1 MAGAFLMALL
11 NQYAT
16 MSNRNYNDKVRR
28 EQNIFNKYEAQRARE
43 WNQQMDS
50 TKYQRAVSDMQSAG
64 VNPALA
70 MNGGVTTQATSN
82 AQAQGANV
90 ATPEL
95 DLSQVAQMVMQERQ
109 LKIQEKLAE
118 SQARKNNAEAENKE
132 IENKYADE
140 FNTLRNEGIKIS
152 NSLSDAQIDQIGKNI
167 EKMEEEIA
175 KIKKEAATEEERRLL
190 TIAETSLKKAMKDKT
205 ETERK
210 QIVELLPYQKALM
223 SAQSDNQRAQA
234 SYALVQAAY
243 QQGLIDN
250 NYIESLVRA
259 TNNKADETEVR
270 KIAGQIENNLKTGN
284 WFTGKDV
291 GSQIANT
298 MLGAASALDKVI
310 GAICP
315 IKFSRSTS
323 VIE

>member
-1 MAGAFLMALL
+1 MALL

>member
-1 MAGAFLMALL
+1 MALL

-16 MSNRNYNDKVRR
+16 MDNRNYNDKIRR

-50 TKYQRAVSDMQSAG
+50 TKYQRTVADMQAAG

-70 MNGGVTTQATSN
+70 MNGGVSTQATSN

-90 ATPEL
+90 AVPEL
-95 DLSQVAQMVMQERQ
+95 DFSQVAQLAMQSRQ
-109 LKIQEKLAE
+109 LKIQEKIADAD
-118 SQARKNNAEAENKE
+118 ARLKNAEAENKE

-140 FNTLRNEGIKIS
+140 FNSLRNEGIKVS
-152 NSLSDAQIDQIGKNI
+152 NSLSESQIEQIGKNV
-167 EKMEEEIA
+167 EKMDEEIA

-190 TIAETSLKKAMKDKT
+190 TIAETSLKKSMKDKT
-205 ETERK
+205 DTERK
-210 QIVELLPYQKALM
+210 QIVELLPYQKNLM
-223 SAQSDNQRAQA
+223 SAQSANQRAQA

-250 NYIESLVRA
+250 DYIESLVRC
-259 TNNKADETEVR
+259 TNNKADESEVR

-291 GSQIANT
+291 GSKVANS
-298 MLGAASALDKVI
+298 MLGAASALDRVI
-310 GAICP
+310 GALIP
-315 IKFSRSTS
+315 IKFNRSTS
-323 VIE
+323 VVN

>member
-1 MAGAFLMALL
+1 MALL
-11 NQYAT
+11 NQYAA
-16 MSNRNYNDKVRR
+16 MDNRNYNDKIRR

-50 TKYQRAVSDMQSAG
+50 TKYQRTVTDMQMAG

-82 AQAQGANV
+82 ATASAANV
-90 ATPEL
+90 GTPEL
-95 DLSQVAQMVMQERQ
+95 DLSQVAQMVMQAKQ
-109 LKIQEKLAE
+109 LKIQEKIADAD
-118 SQARKNNAEAENKE
+118 ARLKNAEAENKE

-140 FNTLRNEGIKIS
+140 FNSLRNEGIKVS
-152 NSLSDAQIDQIGKNI
+152 NSLSESQIEQIGKNI
-167 EKMEEEIA
+167 EKMDEEIA

-190 TIAETSLKKAMKDKT
+190 TISETSLKRAMERKT
-205 ETERK
+205 DAERK
-210 QIVELLPYQKALM
+210 QIVELLPYQKNLI
-223 SAQSDNQRAQA
+223 SAQSVNQRAQA

-250 NYIESLVRA
+250 DYVESLVRS
-259 TNNKADETEVR
+259 TNNKADELEVR

-291 GSQIANT
+291 GSRVANT

-310 GAICP
+310 GALMP

-323 VIE
+323 VVD

>member
-1 MAGAFLMALL
+1 MLALL

-16 MSNRNYNDKVRR
+16 MSNRNYNDRIRR

-50 TKYQRAVSDMQSAG
+50 TKYQRTVADMQSAG
-64 VNPALA
+64 INPALA
-70 MNGGVTTQATSN
+70 MQGGVTTQATSN
-82 AQAQGANV
+82 ATASAANV
-90 ATPEL
+90 GTPEL

-109 LKIQEKLAE
+109 LKIQEKLAD

-152 NSLSDAQIDQIGKNI
+152 NSLSDAQISQIGKNI
-167 EKMEEEIA
+167 EKMDEEIA

-190 TIAETSLKKAMKDKT
+190 TIAETSLKQAMMDKT
-205 ETERK
+205 EAERK

-223 SAQSDNQRAQA
+223 SAQSANQRAQA

-250 NYIESLVRA
+250 GYIESLVRA

-291 GSQIANT
+291 GSRVANT